1 MKTLKFILIFFIIG
15 LVAKAQNGDDEMRSA
30 LLTYA
35 GLPVAADSLD
45 LKVFAN
51 TAYMVGYSESLKN
64 PRWVV
69 YRAGNMRGTYKCKND
84 DKWERPFRFKT
95 DPRSTASVSH
105 DDYSSTGYDRG
116 HMAPDALIQCH
127 YGPTEK
133 METYLMTNISPQK
146 PELNRGIWEELEQY
160 VRETLSQKDDSNKN
174 IVEVFVTDGPIFD
187 TANPARLQPSGVAIP
202 DRFYKI
208 LTYQIG
214 YFGTV
219 KAVAFIFPQNPV
231 SPHLMDYVVTVD
243 EIEVATGLEFN
254 TQLTNT
260 KQHNLES
267 VKRDFDFNELH

>member
-1 MKTLKFILIFFIIG
+1 MKTLKLFLIFFIIG
-15 LVAKAQNGDDEMRSA
+15 LMAKAQNGDDEMRSA

-35 GLPVAADSLD
+35 GLPMAADSLD
-45 LKVFAN
+45 VKVLTN

-64 PRWVV
+64 LRWAV
-69 YRAGNMRGTYKCKND
+69 YRAGNMRGNYKCQND

-95 DPRSTASVSH
+95 DPRSTAAVSH
-105 DDYSSTGYDRG
+105 DDYTSSGYDRG

-127 YGPTEK
+127 YGPVEK

-146 PELNRGIWEELEQY
+146 PELNRGIWEELEEY

-174 IVEVFVTDGPIFD
+174 IVEVFVTVGPIFD
-187 TANPARLQPSGVAIP
+187 TANPAKLASGVAIP

-208 LTYQIG
+208 LSYQIG

-219 KAVAFIFPQNPV
+219 KAVAFIFPQNPS
-231 SPHLMDYVVTVD
+231 SPHLLDYVVTVD
-243 EIEVATGLEFN
+243 DIEAATGLDFN
-254 TQLTNT
+254 TQLTNN

-267 VKRDFDFNELH
+267 IKRDFDFNEIH

>member
-1 MKTLKFILIFFIIG
+1 MKTLKLFLIFFIIG
-15 LVAKAQNGDDEMRSA
+15 LMAKAQNGDDAMRSA

-35 GLPVAADSLD
+35 GLPLAADSLNV
-45 LKVFAN
+45 KVLTN

-64 PRWVV
+64 PLWAV
-69 YRAGNMRGTYKCKND
+69 YRAGNMRGSYKCQND

-95 DPRSTASVSH
+95 DPRSTAAVSH

-127 YGPTEK
+127 YGPVEK
-133 METYLMTNISPQK
+133 METYLMTNIAPQK

-174 IVEVFVTDGPIFD
+174 IVEVFVTVGPIFD
-187 TANPARLQPSGVAIP
+187 TANPTKLASGVAIP

-219 KAVAFIFPQNPV
+219 KAVAFIFPQNPA
-231 SPHLMDYVVTVD
+231 SNHLMDYVVTID
-243 EIEVATGLEFN
+243 EIEAATGLDFN

-267 VKRDFDFNELH
+267 VKRDFEFNELN